1 MSHPLGPT
9 RTDVWGH
16 SGPHPTRAC
25 LSPTSPSQPP
35 TFLHHAYGQALLEA
49 AELAAVAP
57 PLVHRA
63 VLVSQ
68 ADVLGVFLHCAL
80 DGGTSRNRLSE
91 RGGGW
96 GGSPG
101 EGTVQILLP
110 SQTKALS
117 VRSYFSNIWV
127 AGEGEM
133 ARGGADGGEEKEN
146 LGDTRG
152 GFCLRRETPRTQD

>member
-1 MSHPLGPT
+1 M
-9 RTDVWGH
+9 TDVWGTLPAPPL
-16 SGPHPTRAC
+16 SGPP
-25 LSPTSPSQPP
+25 LVPLGLFQPP
-35 TFLHHAYGQALLEA
+35 TFLHHAHSQALLEA

-68 ADVLGVFLHCAL
+68 ADVLGIFLYCAL
-80 DGGTSRNRLSE
+80 EWGGNTEQAVRVA
-91 RGGGW
+91 GGG

-117 VRSYFSNIWV
+117 VHSYFSNIWV
-127 AGEGEM
+127 AGEGDMEGWGGGRKKVLGTLGEGS
-133 ARGGADGGEEKEN
+133 APRGRPQ
-146 LGDTRG
+146 DTR
-152 GFCLRRETPRTQD
+152 